1 MTRVAIVSTTH
12 GRGHGAEVVLGELLR
27 AWHEETLPLTVL
39 APPGSA
45 AATMASAA
53 RVRWVP
59 FGTSRDAIIPNMMAT
74 RAATPHLRG
83 IGLVHAWS
91 ARALEPSW
99 WIGRRL
105 GVTSTATLHD
115 HPDAASRLRRRLWRV
130 TANLQEAIA
139 FPSAALESAWR
150 GAGFSRRS
158 QVIPNGLHELG
169 SSRQDS
175 ARDTVVIGF
184 VGMHAAW
191 KGFDIV
197 SEWARR
203 EWPNSVRWAF
213 FGEASVPL
221 ADSAAALA
229 AELGTRAR
237 FEGQQPRER
246 IFPNIDI
253 LAHCSTSFDPFPTVL
268 LEAANAG
275 VPVVAS
281 GLGGAGEIVVHRET
295 GYLFDPGAPEV
306 GLAYLRN
313 LVSDRG
319 LRARLGAAA
328 RTRFDRLFLATRMAD
343 GYADFW
349 NAALSARHR
358 DPADSAAESD
368 RLAEQPQ
375 REAWRRV

>member
-45 AATMASAA
+45 AATMASSA

-74 RAATPHLRG
+74 RAVTPLLRG

-105 GVTSTATLHD
+105 CVTSTATLHD
-115 HPDAASRLRRRLWRV
+115 HPDA
-130 TANLQEAIA
+130 AIA

-150 GAGFSRRS
+150 GVGFSRRS

-169 SSRQDS
+169 SSPQDS

-184 VGMHAAW
+184 VGMYAAW

-203 EWPNSVRWAF
+203 EWPNNVRWAF

-268 LEAANAG
+268 LEAAKAG

-281 GLGGAGEIVVHRET
+281 GLGGAGEIVVHGET

-306 GLAYLRN
+306 GLAHLRN
-313 LVSDRG
+313 LVSGRG

-328 RTRFDRLFLATRMAD
+328 RTRFDRLFLATRMAA

-375 REAWRRV
+375 REGWRRA